1 MSRIALYRKYR
12 SADFGDVV
20 GQQHVTRTL
29 EAAVQRGLMSHA
41 YLLTGPRGTG
51 KTSIARILARRINEL
66 PVETD
71 LGRELDII
79 EIDAAS
85 NRGIDEMRSLRE
97 KIMGAP
103 THLKYKVYIIDE
115 VHMLT
120 KEAFNALLKTL
131 EEPPAHA
138 IFVLATTEAHKLPE
152 TIISRTQ
159 RFDLRPIGEADLVTR
174 LGEIAKLEG
183 IDIDPSALS
192 MIAHASRGGF
202 RDAISLLDQLSTLD
216 EKLGVAHVAAT
227 LGMASGQD
235 VDALLSAAAQR
246 DTAKAF
252 EVVEGMIALGN
263 DPQSLTRQLL
273 DALRVDLLAQVG
285 AQPAKSRYG
294 MELGQL
300 ALAVQCLTRA
310 LANFK
315 ITGHYS
321 LPLELALYELCRPP
335 GAVAPVAQP
344 EPATQL
350 AQTVPKAAPSA
361 TAVKKPTANEAKRP
375 VAQVVNVDSQSLC
388 MKGLSLIKDRN
399 NSLYAVIRSANPR
412 IEDDRLV
419 MECPFSFHKERIEE
433 QKNRQ
438 LIEQIM
444 SKTFGHEIQL
454 DCRLTQPKSKAEPI
468 DSQKELVASALE
480 ILGGEVVSG

>member
-66 PVETD
+66 PVEAD

-97 KIMGAP
+97 KIMSAP

-159 RFDLRPIGEADLVTR
+159 RFDLRPIGEADLVAR

-183 IDIDPSALS
+183 IDIDAAALS

-216 EKLGVAHVAAT
+216 EKLGVAHVSAM
-227 LGMASGQD
+227 LGMAARED
-235 VDALLSAAAQR
+235 IDALLGAVAQQ
-246 DTAKAF
+246 DTTKVF
-252 EVVEGMIALGN
+252 TLIEHMIALGN
-263 DPQSLTRQLL
+263 EPQSLTRQLL
-273 DALRVDLLAQVG
+273 DALRGDLLGQVG
-285 AQPAKSRYG
+285 AKPTKSSFG
-294 MELGQL
+294 MDLGQL
-300 ALAVQCLTRA
+300 TLAVRHLTKALAD
-310 LANFK
+310 FK
-315 ITGHYS
+315 ITSHYS
-321 LPLELALYELCRPP
+321 LPLEIALYELCQPTIGVRAPQP
-335 GAVAPVAQP
+335 QSTGQATQEVQQSPVAKASTDK
-344 EPATQL
+344 PAAAKTQ
-350 AQTVPKAAPSA
+350 
-361 TAVKKPTANEAKRP
+361 RP
-375 VAQVVNVDSQSLC
+375 VAQVVNVDAQSLC
-388 MKGLSLIKDRN
+388 MKGLSLIKERN

-444 SKTFGHEIQL
+444 SKTFGHDIVL
-454 DCRLTQPKSKAEPI
+454 DCRLSQPKQTAEPV

>member
-66 PVETD
+66 PVEAD

-97 KIMGAP
+97 KIMSAP

-159 RFDLRPIGEADLVTR
+159 RFDLHPIGEADLVAR
-174 LGEIAKLEG
+174 LGEIAKLEN
-183 IDIDPSALS
+183 IDIDAAALS

-202 RDAISLLDQLSTLD
+202 RDAISLLDQLSALD
-216 EKLGVAHVAAT
+216 EKIGVEHVSAM
-227 LGMASGQD
+227 LGMAARED
-235 VDALLSAAAQR
+235 IDALLSAAAQH
-246 DTAKAF
+246 DTTKVF
-252 EVVEGMIALGN
+252 ERLERMVALGN
-263 DPQSLTRQLL
+263 DPQGLTRQLL
-273 DALRVDLLAQVG
+273 DALRADLLAQVG
-285 AQPAKSRYG
+285 AKPAKSQFG
-294 MELGQL
+294 MELSQL
-300 ALAVQCLTRA
+300 TLAIQRLTQA

-321 LPLELALYELCRPP
+321 LPLELALYELCQPL
-335 GAVAPVAQP
+335 GAATA
-344 EPATQL
+344 ATQPP
-350 AQTVPKAAPSA
+350 AVTQATQTTEKPASTATPTSSA
-361 TAVKKPTANEAKRP
+361 TPTATKQP
-375 VAQVVNVDSQSLC
+375 V
-388 MKGLSLIKDRN
+388 
-399 NSLYAVIRSANPR
+399 
-412 IEDDRLV
+412 
-419 MECPFSFHKERIEE
+419 
-433 QKNRQ
+433 
-438 LIEQIM
+438 
-444 SKTFGHEIQL
+444 
-454 DCRLTQPKSKAEPI
+454 KSKN
-468 DSQKELVASALE
+468 DQRLR
-480 ILGGEVVSG
+480 